1 MSKQSRLAVLV
12 DGVALPEEEAR
23 DLWTKFSQHMDENQG
38 DMAGFAKLS
47 GYHRVSPE
55 ARNGQAV
62 LVIQTTEGA
71 PTGEPARAAGPKPPR
86 PQGQGQNKQKPA
98 AGSPNQ
104 GGGGKRPKR
113 RR

>member
-1 MSKQSRLAVLV
+1 MSKPSRLAVLV
-12 DGVALPEEEAR
+12 DGVALPDDEAR
-23 DLWTKFSQHMDENQG
+23 DLWLKFSQHMDENKS
-38 DMAGFAKLS
+38 DIAGFAKLC
-47 GYHRVSPE
+47 GYTRVSPE

-71 PTGEPARAAGPKPPR
+71 PPPAPPR
-86 PQGQGQNKQKPA
+86 AEGAP
-98 AGSPNQ
+98 